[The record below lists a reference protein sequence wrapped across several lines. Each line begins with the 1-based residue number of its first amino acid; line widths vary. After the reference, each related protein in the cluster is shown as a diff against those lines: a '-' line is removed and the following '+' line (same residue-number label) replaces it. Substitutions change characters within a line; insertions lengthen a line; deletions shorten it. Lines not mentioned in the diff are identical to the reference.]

1 MTVAE
6 GIADVL
12 RRSHV
17 DLVTAVPG
25 FGATQT
31 YAAWQ
36 EGAEASLP
44 FSFHEEVA
52 VGMAHGA
59 ALLGHRSAVLLKA
72 HGFLKAA
79 NAIADSLAA
88 GTTAGLL
95 YVVFHDPTGAHSDSV
110 LDIEGAARELG
121 LPTHR
126 ADGIPDLS
134 AVTRALRESE
144 QQQLPHLAI
153 LSADTVDE
161 EASGL
166 PDALAPPTVS
176 YERDVARH
184 VCSPLLAQYQ
194 HGVFEARRRGDDPD
208 AVERPSLPAVP
219 DELPD
224 PYRPMAERYR
234 PLLTALAERPRG
246 VVAGDTSV
254 GSLYALPPV
263 GAVDLCTYM
272 GGSLPLAVGGAA
284 VGERPAWAV
293 TGDFGFVSA
302 GHLGLLEAR
311 QRDVPLN
318 VLLLENGRAE
328 ATGGQP
334 VSEDAVDTVLAGYAD
349 HVHVLSDPAD
359 RTACRDAL
367 DWAAAQDG
375 LAIVRAR
382 YRAQAG

>member
-126 ADGIPDLS
+126 PDDALS
-134 AVTRALRESE
+134 PLPQALQQSE
-144 QQQLPHLAI
+144 TQQLPHLVI
-153 LSADTVDE
+153 LPADTVDE

-166 PDALAPPTVS
+166 PDALAPPTAE

-194 HGVFEARRRGDDPD
+194 HAVFEARRHGDDPD
-208 AVERPSLPAVP
+208 AVERPTLPTVP
-219 DELPD
+219 DGLPD
-224 PYRPMAERYR
+224 SYRGMAERYR
-234 PLLTALAERPRG
+234 PLMAALAERPRG
-246 VVAGDTSV
+246 VAAGDTSV

-272 GGSLPLAVGGAA
+272 GGSLPLALGGAA

-311 QRDVPLN
+311 QRALPLN

-334 VSEDAVDTVLAGYAD
+334 VSEDAVDTVLAGYTD
-349 HVHVLSDPAD
+349 HVRVLKTPQDGE
-359 RTACRDAL
+359 ACREAL
-367 DWAAAQDG
+367 DWAAGQDG

-382 YRAQAG
+382 YRA

>member
-1 MTVAE
+1 MTGAE

-17 DLVTAVPG
+17 ELVTAVPG

-36 EGAEASLP
+36 AGAASSPP

-59 ALLGHRSAVLLKA
+59 ALLGHRSAALLKA

-79 NAIADSLAA
+79 NAVGDSLAA

-110 LDIEGAARELG
+110 LDIEGAARGLG

-126 ADGIPDLS
+126 PEDGGGLS
-134 AVTRALRESE
+134 ALIQALRQSE
-144 QQQLPHLAI
+144 TQQLPHLVI
-153 LSADTVDE
+153 LPADTVDDE
-161 EASGL
+161 VGAVPEGL
-166 PDALAPPTVS
+166 PAPTVA

-194 HGVFEARRRGDDPD
+194 HAVFEARREGADPD
-208 AVERPSLPAVP
+208 AVKRPTLPTVP
-219 DELPD
+219 DDLPD

-234 PLLTALAERPRG
+234 PLLAALAERPRA
-246 VVAGDTSV
+246 VAAGDTSV
-254 GSLYALPPV
+254 GSLFALPPM
-263 GAVDLCTYM
+263 GAIDLCTYM
-272 GGSLPLAVGGAA
+272 GGSLPLALGGLA

-311 QRDVPLN
+311 ERDLPLN
-318 VLLLENGRAE
+318 VLLLENGRAQ

-349 HVHVLSDPAD
+349 HVRVLADPAD
-359 RTACRDAL
+359 GAACRDAL

-382 YRAQAG
+382 YRA

>member
-6 GIADVL
+6 GVADVL

-25 FGATQT
+25 FGATQS

-36 EGAEASLP
+36 AGGDASPP

-79 NAIADSLAA
+79 NAVADSLAA
-88 GTTAGLL
+88 GTTAGGL

-121 LPTHR
+121 VPTHR
-126 ADGIPDLS
+126 PDDGTLS
-134 AVTRALRESE
+134 ALPRALQRSE
-144 QQQLPHLAI
+144 EQQLPHLVI
-153 LSADTVDE
+153 LPADTITD
-161 EASGL
+161 AAAAR
-166 PDALAPPTVS
+166 PDALGPPTVD

-194 HGVFEARRRGDDPD
+194 HAVFEARRHGDDPD
-208 AVERPSLPAVP
+208 AVERPALPTVP
-219 DELPD
+219 DGLPD
-224 PYRPMAERYR
+224 SYRVMAERYR
-234 PLLTALAERPRG
+234 PLMAALADRPRA
-246 VVAGDTSV
+246 VATGDTSV
-254 GSLYALPPV
+254 GSLFALPPV
-263 GAVDLCTYM
+263 ETVDLCTYM
-272 GGSLPLAVGGAA
+272 GGSLPLALGARA
-284 VGERPAWAV
+284 VGEGPAWAV

-311 QRDVPLN
+311 QRDLPLN
-318 VLLLENGRAE
+318 VLLLENGRAQ

-334 VSEDAVDTVLAGYAD
+334 VPEDAVDTVLAGYAD
-349 HVHVLSDPAD
+349 HVRVLSDPAD
-359 RTACRDAL
+359 GTACRDAL
-367 DWAAAQDG
+367 DWAAARDG

-382 YRAQAG
+382 YRA

>member
-36 EGAEASLP
+36 DGAEASLP

-59 ALLGHRSAVLLKA
+59 ALLGHRSTVLLKA

-79 NAIADSLAA
+79 NAVADSLAA
-88 GTTAGLL
+88 GTTAGCL

-121 LPTHR
+121 VPTHR
-126 ADGIPDLS
+126 PSDGDLS
-134 AVTRALRESE
+134 ALPRALQQSE
-144 QQQLPHLAI
+144 TQQLPHLAI

-161 EASGL
+161 EAPTL
-166 PDALAPPTVS
+166 PDELAPPTVT

-194 HGVFEARRRGDDPD
+194 HAVFEARRAGRDPD
-208 AVERPSLPAVP
+208 AVERPTLPTVP
-219 DELPD
+219 DGLPD
-224 PYRPMAERYR
+224 SYRGMAERYR
-234 PLLTALAERPRG
+234 PLRAALADRPRA
-246 VVAGDTSV
+246 VATGATRV
-254 GSLYALPPV
+254 GSLFALPPV

-272 GGSLPLAVGGAA
+272 GGSLPLALGGAA

-311 QRDVPLN
+311 QRDLPLN

-359 RTACRDAL
+359 GTACRDAL
-367 DWAAAQDG
+367 DWAAAREG
-375 LAIVRAR
+375 IAVIRAR
-382 YRAQAG
+382 YR

>member
-6 GIADVL
+6 VIADVL

-25 FGATQT
+25 YGATQT

-36 EGAEASLP
+36 DGAEAPLP

-79 NAIADSLAA
+79 NAVADSLAA
-88 GTTAGLL
+88 GTTAGCL

-126 ADGIPDLS
+126 PNDGDLS
-134 AVTRALRESE
+134 VVTRALRQSE
-144 QQQLPHLAI
+144 EQQLPHLVI
-153 LSADTVDE
+153 LPADTVDD
-161 EASGL
+161 AAAVR
-166 PDALAPPTVS
+166 PDALAPPTVQ

-194 HGVFEARRRGDDPD
+194 HAVFEARRHGDDPD
-208 AVERPSLPAVP
+208 AVERPALPTVP
-219 DELPD
+219 DGLPD
-224 PYRPMAERYR
+224 SYRGMAERYR
-234 PLLTALAERPRG
+234 PLMTALADRPRA
-246 VVAGDTSV
+246 VAAGDTSV

-272 GGSLPLAVGGAA
+272 GGSLPLALGGAV

-311 QRDVPLN
+311 QRDWPLN

-334 VSEDAVDTVLAGYAD
+334 VSEDAVDTVLAGYTD
-349 HVHVLSDPAD
+349 HVYVLETPQDGE
-359 RTACRDAL
+359 ACREAL
-367 DWAAAQDG
+367 DWAAGQDG

-382 YRAQAG
+382 YR

>member
-17 DLVTAVPG
+17 ELVTAVPG

-36 EGAEASLP
+36 DGAEAPLP

-59 ALLGHRSAVLLKA
+59 ALLGHRSAVFLKA

-79 NAIADSLAA
+79 NAVGDSLAA
-88 GTTAGLL
+88 GTTAGGL

-121 LPTHR
+121 LPVHR
-126 ADGIPDLS
+126 ADASPDLS
-134 AVTRALRESE
+134 VVTRALRQAE

-161 EASGL
+161 EVPAL
-166 PDALAPPTVS
+166 PDALEPPTVE

-194 HGVFEARRRGDDPD
+194 HAVFEARRHGDDPD
-208 AVERPSLPAVP
+208 AVERPTLPTVP
-219 DELPD
+219 DGVPD
-224 PYRPMAERYR
+224 SYRGMAERYR
-234 PLLTALAERPRG
+234 PLMAALAERPRG
-246 VVAGDTSV
+246 VAAGDTSV

-272 GGSLPLAVGGAA
+272 GGSLPLALGGAA

-311 QRDVPLN
+311 QRGLPLN

-359 RTACRDAL
+359 GTACRDAL
-367 DWAAAQDG
+367 DWAAGQDG

-382 YRAQAG
+382 YRA

>member
-36 EGAEASLP
+36 DGAEASLP

-59 ALLGHRSAVLLKA
+59 ALLGHRSTVLLKA

-79 NAIADSLAA
+79 NAVADSLAA
-88 GTTAGLL
+88 GTTAGCL

-121 LPTHR
+121 VPTHR
-126 ADGIPDLS
+126 PSDGDLS
-134 AVTRALRESE
+134 ALPRALQQSE
-144 QQQLPHLAI
+144 TQQLPHLAI

-161 EASGL
+161 EAPTL
-166 PDALAPPTVS
+166 PDELAPPTVT

-194 HGVFEARRRGDDPD
+194 HAVFEARRAGRDPD
-208 AVERPSLPAVP
+208 AVERPTLPTVP
-219 DELPD
+219 DGLPD
-224 PYRPMAERYR
+224 SYRGMAERYR
-234 PLLTALAERPRG
+234 PLMAALADRPRA
-246 VVAGDTSV
+246 VATGDTSV
-254 GSLYALPPV
+254 GSLFALPPV

-272 GGSLPLAVGGAA
+272 GGSLPLALGGAA

-311 QRDVPLN
+311 QRDLPLN

-359 RTACRDAL
+359 GTACRDAL
-367 DWAAAQDG
+367 DWAAAREG
-375 LAIVRAR
+375 IAVIRAR
-382 YRAQAG
+382 YR